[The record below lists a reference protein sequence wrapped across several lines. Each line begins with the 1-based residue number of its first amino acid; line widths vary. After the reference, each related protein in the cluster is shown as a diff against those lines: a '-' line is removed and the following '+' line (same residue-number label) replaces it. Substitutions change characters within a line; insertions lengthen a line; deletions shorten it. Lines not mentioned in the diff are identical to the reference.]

1 MLKFLFCT
9 WTSVAVFLAN
19 VFNLFLFSKER
30 APSFNSLVHQPLKKA
45 SWLVLLYPLRS
56 TPPKLPG
63 TLLLLHLVVDA
74 QKIHTEYVAK
84 EMRKNDIR
92 KTRRVCFGFTDYL
105 KQTAKHPSK
114 LRASQGSES
123 SWKMLILHSY
133 EACNEL
139 SNLGD
144 CLRKQPF
151 KTEKASSFQNL
162 WVSSTLATQSMICV
176 WAAPASSRRL
186 FAMQNL
192 RAHCRSAESQCAF
205 NRIPRY
211 HVCTLKFW
219 EQLC

>member
-1 MLKFLFCT
+1 MHRRYILNMWPKRWGKMTLGKPEEF
-9 WTSVAVFLAN
+9 V
-19 VFNLFLFSKER
+19 
-30 APSFNSLVHQPLKKA
+30 
-45 SWLVLLYPLRS
+45 LVL
-56 TPPKLPG
+56 
-63 TLLLLHLVVDA
+63 
-74 QKIHTEYVAK
+74 QI
-84 EMRKNDIR
+84 IW
-92 KTRRVCFGFTDYL
+92 
-105 KQTAKHPSK
+105 SK
-114 LRASQGSES
+114 LLNIQVNSELAKVLKVQ
-123 SWKMLILHSY
+123 WKMLILHSY

-205 NRIPRY
+205 NRIPRC
-211 HVCTLKFW
+211 HLCTFKFW